1 MSMVWLCLF
10 FFRLQISFEVLS
22 LKSHYLKILH
32 YLFCIISGRQ
42 SKSDEL
48 KLYEKKQE

>member
-1 MSMVWLCLF
+1 MNMVWLRLF
-10 FFRLQISFEVLS
+10 FFRLQISLEVLS
-22 LKSHYLKILH
+22 LKSHCLKILY

-42 SKSDEL
+42 SKSAEL